1 VSATAGQSGGGL
13 SFLNVGSTRTGAD
26 GNLTQLTEGGETAYE
41 TWTTAQ
47 SGANGV
53 ANLYLQLAPMSEVE
67 AAANITVQVTYWAT
81 AGQGFT
87 VQYSTPTNKY
97 QNGPTVTSPGTG
109 TWATATVQLT
119 GAQLDELENGSADL
133 RLAVTTPTAPLIVR
147 SVAMSVTSNGPVLA
161 ASPSSL
167 SFGNVSV
174 GSTSAAQTVT
184 ITNSGN
190 AAATVSGITAAAGFA
205 ETNTCGSSLAVGASC
220 TASVT
225 FAPTAGQTYS
235 GDLTVNSNATNSPL
249 LVALSG
255 SGATAST
262 NLALD
267 QPITASSVQQTYVAK
282 NANDG
287 NTSTYWESTNGTWPS
302 TLTVDLGSS
311 QTLGS
316 TVLDLPPLTAWTTI
330 VASATYTWNP
340 STGNTVT
347 ITFPSGTAYRYVRLN
362 FTANSVQNGAQV
374 SEWQILG

>member
-1 VSATAGQSGGGL
+1 MSA
-13 SFLNVGSTRTGAD
+13 
-26 GNLTQLTEGGETAYE
+26 
-41 TWTTAQ
+41 
-47 SGANGV
+47 
-53 ANLYLQLAPMSEVE
+53 VE

-147 SVAMSVTSNGPVLA
+147 SVAMSVTSNGPVLG

-255 SGATAST
+255 TGATAST
-262 NLALD
+262 NLALN

-316 TVLDLPPLTAWTTI
+316 TVLDLPPLTAWQTRTQTLSVLGSANDSTWTTI
-330 VASATYTWNP
+330 VASVTYTWNP